1 MSKHNVNGSWL
12 GNFYYSS
19 IAQPFGFE
27 AVFMEV
33 NGSIEGSILDDGNL
47 GEAFIFGTFSDP
59 NLSFTKKYRNSG
71 LHAVVYEGSLS
82 DEGKKLTGTWRI
94 GSSANGSWVA
104 WRQEEEEIPDLD
116 RETEDDN
123 FFEEE
128 MEQEKVRIRPMT
140 QPRRQSQR

>member
-1 MSKHNVNGSWL
+1 MSNKHNVNGSWL

-19 IAQPFGFE
+19 FAQPFGFE

-47 GEAFIFGTFSDP
+47 GEAYIFGTFSDP
-59 NLSFTKKYRNSG
+59 LLSFTKKYRNST

-82 DEGKKLTGTWRI
+82 DEGKKLSGTWRI
-94 GSSANGSWVA
+94 GNSANGSWVA

-116 RETEDDN
+116 RETEYDEDIEQV
-123 FFEEE
+123 EERQKL
-128 MEQEKVRIRPMT
+128 MIRPMT
-140 QPRRQSQR
+140 QAQR